1 MSELIHLETERDGP
15 VLIIRLAYEKGR
27 NSLTAEMRQSLQTV
41 LRDIGDD
48 RSIRS
53 IYLCG
58 KGESFCAGGDLNM
71 LQVAS
76 SPWAVRRRFRHLN
89 TILLPLM
96 TLDRPVV
103 CGVQGYAVGGG
114 MGLALTADVVVAAE
128 SAKFM
133 AGFFRL
139 GAVPDLM
146 TMYSLPRLIGMAR
159 ARNFLFD
166 NQTMDAKQAHELG
179 LAIEVVPDAELHERG
194 LARARKLA
202 EGPAEVM
209 GLAKQIMLRTFENGL
224 DDMYL
229 YEELGQA
236 MAMSSVEFKEGLSAL
251 VEKRKPDFVSA
262 AAADPVS
269 NGLPPSISPDTAKK
283 GHS

>member
-1 MSELIHLETERDGP
+1 
-15 VLIIRLAYEKGR
+15 
-27 NSLTAEMRQSLQTV
+27 
-41 LRDIGDD
+41 
-48 RSIRS
+48 
-53 IYLCG
+53 
-58 KGESFCAGGDLNM
+58 M

-209 GLAKQIMLRTFENGL
+209 GLAKQIMLRTFETVSYTHL
-224 DDMYL
+224 TL
-229 YEELGQA
+229 PTIC
-236 MAMSSVEFKEGLSAL
+236 SV
-251 VEKRKPDFVSA
+251 
-262 AAADPVS
+262 
-269 NGLPPSISPDTAKK
+269 
-283 GHS
+283 

>member
-15 VLIIRLAYEKGR
+15 VLIVRLAYEKGR
-27 NSLTAEMRQSLQTV
+27 NSLTAEMRQSLQSV

-53 IYLCG
+53 VYLCG

-166 NQTMDAKQAHELG
+166 NQTMDAKQAYDLG
-179 LAIEVVPDAELHERG
+179 LAIEVVPDAQLHERG

-251 VEKRKPDFVSA
+251 VEKRKPDFISA

-269 NGLPPSISPDTAKK
+269 NGLPPSILPDTAKK